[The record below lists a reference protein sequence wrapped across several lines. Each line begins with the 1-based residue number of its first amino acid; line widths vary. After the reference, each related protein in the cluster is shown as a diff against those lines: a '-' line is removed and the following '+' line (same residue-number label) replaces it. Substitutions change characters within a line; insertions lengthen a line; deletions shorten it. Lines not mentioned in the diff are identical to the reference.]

1 MASTEPEPLEIL
13 LYPDPFLR
21 KRARAVTA
29 EEFMAGKADGW
40 GLAGL
45 VERMKATLAA
55 NQGLG
60 LAATQVGV
68 GLRLFIAHV
77 PKEHE
82 GVLVAFNPV
91 WLQAHGSVVE
101 EEGCLSLPGVRAKVK
116 RHAALQLN
124 GVGLD
129 GRPFTVEAQA
139 LLVRVCQ
146 HETDH
151 LDGVLFI
158 NRLGLAGR
166 LMIRRQLA
174 ELEYDY
180 KRLQERKGR
189 KLPAGVGR

>member
-1 MASTEPEPLEIL
+1 MASTEPEPLEVL

-21 KRARAVTA
+21 KRIRAVTA
-29 EEFMAGKADGW
+29 EEFLAGKADGW
-40 GLAGL
+40 SLAEL
-45 VERMKATLAA
+45 VERIKATLAA

-91 WLQAHGSVVE
+91 LVEAHGSVVE

-116 RHAALQLN
+116 RHATLKLN

-139 LLVRVCQ
+139 LLARVCQ
-146 HETDH
+146 HEADH
-151 LDGVLFI
+151 LDGVLFTD
-158 NRLGLAGR
+158 RLGLAGR

-180 KRLQERKGR
+180 KRLQGKKGR
-189 KLPAGVGR
+189 RLPAGVGR